1 MTPATSAPPSAA
13 RLSDSRNS
21 GVSAWICTPSQ
32 PRVTDPLSR
41 SCAMMFFAMLI
52 GIAKPIP
59 CPEEMMAELI
69 PTTSPRALNSGPPL
83 LPGLIEASVW
93 MKAS

>member
-1 MTPATSAPPSAA
+1 
-13 RLSDSRNS
+13 
-21 GVSAWICTPSQ
+21 
-32 PRVTDPLSR
+32 
-41 SCAMMFFAMLI
+41 MMFLAMLI